1 MIVFTAA
8 KANISVDFLGVP
20 TGSSISFGRLRGRT
34 GEPRCF
40 CPCGHV
46 FLVVVLIVAEV
57 VASVVAQMRMPSK
70 PGAKLRVA
78 FCFELHQIG

>member
-1 MIVFTAA
+1 MVVLAA
-8 KANISVDFLGVP
+8 ARVNLSVDFLGVM
-20 TGSSISFGRLRGRT
+20 TDSRLRGRT
-34 GEPRCF
+34 GEPRCV

-46 FLVVVLIVAEV
+46 FLVVVFVVADV
-57 VASVVAQMRMPSK
+57 VASAVAQIRMPSK